1 VSDFVLNLL
10 CLGCV
15 VWMVVRGWQ
24 SGLIRSV
31 AGLLGIAVGVWVATR
46 YGLRIDSYLQEL
58 LPISDRVVSSLSF
71 VVAIALGVFALRLGG
86 NFLYSVLQATP
97 FGLLDTVGGATA
109 GFIKSLIVIGLL
121 TLALRVIPLPAEWN
135 NAARDS
141 TAMEISGSAWGS
153 VVETVE
159 PYLPTQAQLY
169 VKELREKAERKWSDA
184 QEMMDELPDLDD
196 IPLLPDIPDPP
207 EYD

>member
-1 VSDFVLNLL
+1 
-10 CLGCV
+10 
-15 VWMVVRGWQ
+15 MVVRGWQ

-169 VKELREKAERKWSDA
+169 VKELR
-184 QEMMDELPDLDD
+184 
-196 IPLLPDIPDPP
+196 
-207 EYD
+207 

>member
-1 VSDFVLNLL
+1 MSDFVLNLL